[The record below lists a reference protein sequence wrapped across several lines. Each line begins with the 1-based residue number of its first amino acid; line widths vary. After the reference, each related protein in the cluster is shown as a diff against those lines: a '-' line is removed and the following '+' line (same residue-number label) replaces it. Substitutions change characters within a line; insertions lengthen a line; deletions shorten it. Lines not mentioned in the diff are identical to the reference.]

1 MSGSPAAARKGDLE
15 AGGGG
20 DLGDAGGGVHV
31 EALQRLAAAMEE
43 RIWRR
48 LMEAA
53 LEKALAA
60 ATLEEVLATATT
72 LEEVLAMTVMAA
84 VEALAVAPMAVEALA
99 AAGRGE
105 EPGELTRERRE
116 WVWGRYFRSRFFT
129 GCLYTMDQ

>member
-1 MSGSPAAARKGDLE
+1 
-15 AGGGG
+15 
-20 DLGDAGGGVHV
+20 V
-31 EALQRLAAAMEE
+31 EALQRLAAAVEE

-48 LMEAA
+48 RLIAAA
-53 LEKALAA
+53 LEEALAA
-60 ATLEEVLATATT
+60 ATLEVVLAAATT
-72 LEEVLAMTVMAA
+72 LEEVL
-84 VEALAVAPMAVEALA
+84 VEVATAAVEALA